1 MYQVLR
7 NNWGQGQL
15 KEVEEIVK
23 KIDTLKEQFTKNR
36 EKIHGLDARIQ
47 DLDFNAS
54 NAEEVLANITEKINN
69 LKQLNEKIEENMLD
83 LERKIQILS
92 RFELEKM

>member
-1 MYQVLR
+1 
-7 NNWGQGQL
+7 L

-23 KIDTLKEQFTKNR
+23 KIDTLKEQFNNNK
-36 EKIHGLDARIQ
+36 EKIHGLDAKIQ
-47 DLDFNAS
+47 DLDLNADNTEQLLLS
-54 NAEEVLANITEKINN
+54 ITDQINN

>member
-1 MYQVLR
+1 
-7 NNWGQGQL
+7 L

-23 KIDTLKEQFTKNR
+23 KIDTLKDQFIKNK
-36 EKIHGLDARIQ
+36 EKIHGLDAKIQ
-47 DLDFNAS
+47 DLDFNAG
-54 NAEEVLANITEKINN
+54 NTEELLINITDQINN

-92 RFELEKM
+92 RFELEKMS